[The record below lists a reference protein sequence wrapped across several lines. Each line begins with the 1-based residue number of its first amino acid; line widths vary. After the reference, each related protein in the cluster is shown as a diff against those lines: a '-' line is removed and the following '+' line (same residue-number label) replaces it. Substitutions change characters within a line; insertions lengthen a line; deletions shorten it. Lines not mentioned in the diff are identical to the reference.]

1 MNIQQ
6 LDRNDGNGVDVVVQN
21 VDGSGSL
28 TTGMGVAM
36 VLAGASINGY
46 AVTKATAA
54 LQAGFAGIA
63 NRDIPINGFGPA
75 RVWGLAASVLL
86 SNVGTSITVTRGDI
100 LKQGAVAGTYFS
112 GQAGGETLSTL
123 LYRWVTAADSIAV
136 SAQAWVRGFVRG
148 F

>member
-1 MNIQQ
+1 MNIQT
-6 LDRNDGNGVDVVVQN
+6 LDRNDGNHIDVVVQN
-21 VDGSGSL
+21 VDGSGSI

-54 LQAGFAGIA
+54 LQVGFAGIA
-63 NRDIPINGFGPA
+63 SRDIPINGFGTA
-75 RVWGLAASVLL
+75 TVWGLAASVLL
-86 SNVGTSITVTRGDI
+86 SNVGTSITITRGDA
-100 LKQGAVAGTYFS
+100 LKPGAAAGTYFS
-112 GQAGGETLSTL
+112 AQATGETLSTL
-123 LYRWVTAADSIAV
+123 LYRWVTSADSIAI

>member
-1 MNIQQ
+1 MNIQT
-6 LDRNDGNGVDVVVQN
+6 LDRTDGNPVDAVVQN
-21 VDGSGSL
+21 VDGSGSI

-54 LQAGFAGIA
+54 LQAGFAGVAIE
-63 NRDIPINGFGPA
+63 DIPINGFGLS
-75 RVWGLAASVLL
+75 RIWGLAASVLL
-86 SNVGTSITVTRGDI
+86 SNVGTSITINAGNALRP
-100 LKQGAVAGTYFS
+100 GAAAGTYFS
-112 GQAGGETLSTL
+112 AQATGETLSTL
-123 LYRWVTAADSIAV
+123 LYRWVTAADTIAV